1 VDDVVVLWRKGGK
14 TMTALQAPHRSRV
27 GKRSQPKGLE
37 STRLPDDVRMMVEQ
51 EALDIFT
58 SMSNAGQPL
67 SKTLAAIFLSGMNA
81 SQTVRQT

>member
-1 VDDVVVLWRKGGK
+1 
-14 TMTALQAPHRSRV
+14 MTALQAPHRSRV
-27 GKRSQPKGLE
+27 GKRSQPKDLE

-67 SKTLAAIFLSGMNA
+67 SKTLAAIFLSGMNVA
-81 SQTVRQT
+81 QTVRQT

>member
-1 VDDVVVLWRKGGK
+1 MVLWRKGGK
-14 TMTALQAPHRSRV
+14 AMTALQAPHRSRV
-27 GKRSQPKGLE
+27 GKRSQPKCLE

-81 SQTVRQT
+81 AQTVRQT

>member
-1 VDDVVVLWRKGGK
+1 
-14 TMTALQAPHRSRV
+14 
-27 GKRSQPKGLE
+27 
-37 STRLPDDVRMMVEQ
+37 MMVEQ

-81 SQTVRQT
+81 AQTVRQT

>member
-1 VDDVVVLWRKGGK
+1 
-14 TMTALQAPHRSRV
+14 MTALQAPHRSRV
-27 GKRSQPKGLE
+27 GKRSQPKDLE

-67 SKTLAAIFLSGMNA
+67 SKTLVAIFLSGMNA
-81 SQTVRQT
+81 AQTVRQT

>member
-1 VDDVVVLWRKGGK
+1 
-14 TMTALQAPHRSRV
+14 MTPLQAPHRSLTGRR
-27 GKRSQPKGLE
+27 GRPRGLE
-37 STRLPDDVRMMVEQ
+37 STLLPDEARLMIET

-81 SQTVRQT
+81 ANTVRQA